1 MSCWKT
7 DAEEIGGF
15 DASLVGWAHE
25 DADFVFR
32 LEHSGVSRKSG
43 SWATEVLHLFHK
55 IRDQSLNDQSVEQL
69 RAKIKLMSQS
79 VKLRQ

>member
-1 MSCWKT
+1 MSCWKA
-7 DAEEIGGF
+7 DALEIGGF
-15 DASLVGWAHE
+15 DGTLIGWAHE

-43 SWATEVLHLFHK
+43 SWATEVLHLFHQV
-55 IRDQSLNDQSVEQL
+55 RDQSLNHERIERL

-79 VKLRQ
+79 VKVR